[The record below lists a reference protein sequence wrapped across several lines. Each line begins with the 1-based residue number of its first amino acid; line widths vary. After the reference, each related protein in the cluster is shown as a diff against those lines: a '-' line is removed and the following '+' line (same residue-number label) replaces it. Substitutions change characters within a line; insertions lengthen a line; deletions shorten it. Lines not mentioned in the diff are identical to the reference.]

1 MNAITS
7 ASWIDQKFSEFVN
20 QKLSYIR
27 LQLGIP
33 KSLVKNMKYAE
44 QYYHDFIINDINFL
58 QNIEKHWNMERKI
71 LQNLRSENMSEDDR
85 IVYEMFS
92 SSRNSDN
99 RKLKYLRDI
108 NLVIVDQSVLRE
120 PYYHYK
126 YPLAVNFARIGTDFA
141 SILLE
146 AAFEIGEQYKEL
158 LFKENQY
165 EDDIPDKNTLEG
177 DALKCVNE

>member
-1 MNAITS
+1 
-7 ASWIDQKFSEFVN
+7 
-20 QKLSYIR
+20 
-27 LQLGIP
+27 
-33 KSLVKNMKYAE
+33 MKYAE